1 MFKSRRQAVLI
12 LFYLLGLGVAAIS
25 LKLAISIG
33 IVISMLWLF
42 NHDIV
47 SFNQKNMKRGNQHE
61 KSY

>member
-33 IVISMLWLF
+33 VVLSMLWLF
-42 NHDIV
+42 NYDIV
-47 SFNQKNMKRGNQHE
+47 SFNQNNRRMKRGN
-61 KSY
+61 

>member
-1 MFKSRRQAVLI
+1 MCRSRRQAVLI

-42 NHDIV
+42 EHDIMSYQV
-47 SFNQKNMKRGNQHE
+47 KNTKRGV
-61 KSY
+61 